1 MFRQFGACF
10 GNETKRDIRW
20 KQARGKTMARESR
33 RRMTMK
39 SSRVLALAVIALVAV
54 AAVPGSIGADNRSTC
69 GITLTSDANFQR
81 LDRVQSAGAAKI
93 CAIYLNTIDAP
104 LAR

>member
-1 MFRQFGACF
+1 MAAFGACF
-10 GNETKRDIRW
+10 GNETKRDIKR
-20 KQARGKTMARESR
+20 KQARAKAGRESH

-39 SSRVLALAVIALVAV
+39 SSRVLAVALIALVAV

-69 GITLTSDANFQR
+69 GIALTSDANLQR

-93 CAIYLNTIDAP
+93 CAIYLNTIDAR
-104 LAR
+104 LAP